1 MTVFDAS
8 GKAIDSLTETL
19 TMDSTRCACGVLFYD
34 WKNGRLHRIN

>member
-19 TMDSTRCACGVLFYD
+19 TMDSTRCACGVLYYD
-34 WKNGRLHRIN
+34 WKNGRLHRSN